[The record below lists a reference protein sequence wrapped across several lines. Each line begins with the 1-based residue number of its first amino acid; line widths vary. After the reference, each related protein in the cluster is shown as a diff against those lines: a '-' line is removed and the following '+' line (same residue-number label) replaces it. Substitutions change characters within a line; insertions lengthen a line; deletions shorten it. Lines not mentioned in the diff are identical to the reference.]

1 MSEATREQYQNNL
14 IWIRDAERHKLVV
27 GTEARILYS
36 DLRGRIELAQA
47 FNDAVKNGE
56 LKVGMGKSAKLK

>member
-27 GTEARILYS
+27 GSEARILYS

>member
-14 IWIRDAERHKLVV
+14 IWICDAERHKLVV
-27 GTEARILYS
+27 GSEARILYS

-56 LKVGMGKSAKLK
+56 LKVELGKSAKLR